1 MKTRLEISAGAIFML
16 SALYFFGGLES
27 IIAVAI
33 AAAIHELG
41 HIAAIKAFKGKIR
54 RVRMSASGLCMSCF
68 GLDSTA
74 KEIAAFIMGPVFGLV
89 LAYIASYYGY
99 MLGNEL
105 LCETAGI
112 SLIFSVF
119 NLLPALPLDGGR
131 VLFCAIPSRVK
142 AEKILD
148 VSGMLTGFALI
159 IIGLYFLGK
168 ESGAA
173 FLISGMWVLIAQ
185 TGIVKNLRM
194 L

>member
-1 MKTRLEISAGAIFML
+1 M
-16 SALYFFGGLES
+16 
-27 IIAVAI
+27 
-33 AAAIHELG
+33 
-41 HIAAIKAFKGKIR
+41 
-54 RVRMSASGLCMSCF
+54 
-68 GLDSTA
+68 
-74 KEIAAFIMGPVFGLV
+74 
-89 LAYIASYYGY
+89 
-99 MLGNEL
+99 
-105 LCETAGI
+105 
-112 SLIFSVF
+112 
-119 NLLPALPLDGGR
+119 PALPLDGGR

-148 VSGMLTGFALI
+148 VSGMQTGFALI